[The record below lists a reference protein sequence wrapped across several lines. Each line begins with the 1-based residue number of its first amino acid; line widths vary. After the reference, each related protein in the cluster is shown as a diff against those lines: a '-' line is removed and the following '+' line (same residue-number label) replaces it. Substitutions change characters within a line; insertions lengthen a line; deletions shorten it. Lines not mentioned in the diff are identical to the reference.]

1 MILVQLGQLGN
12 DTPLPCTVEVEE
24 EGIVDSENAKESL
37 LGNTIEISTPGLVDV
52 LYDLV
57 LLSGGGQEIPA
68 RERNREKGKINDER
82 W

>member
-12 DTPLPCTVEVEE
+12 DAPLPSTVEVEE

-52 LYDLV
+52 LQDLV
-57 LLSGGGQEIPA
+57 LLAGGGQEVPA
-68 RERNREKGKINDER
+68 RERHREKGKINDER
-82 W
+82 